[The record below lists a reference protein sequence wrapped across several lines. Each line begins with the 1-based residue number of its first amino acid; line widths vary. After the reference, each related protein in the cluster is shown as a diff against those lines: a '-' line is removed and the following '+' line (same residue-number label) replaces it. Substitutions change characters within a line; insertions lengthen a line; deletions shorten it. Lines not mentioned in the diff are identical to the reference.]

1 MIIAFGKHKG
11 KRLED
16 LPTAYLWWLLDE
28 CGSVTP
34 AMRREIRRILDFL
47 LTTGEAIALPPLA
60 SRWYRQLATEFHPDK
75 GGSHEAMKAVNR
87 GRDLLLQMG
96 EVER

>member
-34 AMRREIRRILDFL
+34 AMRREIRRILDVDH
-47 LTTGEAIALPPLA
+47 GAAIALPALA
-60 SRWYRQLATEFHPDK
+60 NRWYRKLATEFHPDK

-87 GRDLLLQMG
+87 GRDLLLEMT